1 MSNFKNYFF
10 ETFDFSKYNSFKCK
24 WAVVLIGIFTF
35 LFLQTEYIF
44 VEIISKLLSSNKTVI
59 FQNYALGISVI
70 GFLSYPIYK
79 KYLEKFFGEKSTYI
93 IVTILSIIALVTI
106 SYAEKDIAIFISGFL
121 LFTILGFL
129 GSACFYV
136 SMILIK
142 STSYLARIV
151 GTGYALG
158 ILLQFLNNNLLHEVR
173 YEIDVVYLFFIFFI
187 ALIYQFEK
195 EITCPQP
202 SQTANTNN
210 IKSQSFIEEKSN
222 LTLKLAILL
231 ILTTICMTCI
241 FSIMDSSV
249 TILHVRGSLEL
260 EKWPRIIL
268 ALSALIS
275 GFLFDIKNRQHAA
288 IIMYSVMMLSTLCIA
303 ILKLTDAFVSGLII
317 FYFSAGFFAVFFT
330 ASFMELSGWMKLPE
344 LWAGLGRAINNL
356 TAAIIAIP
364 CITILQSWDVFL
376 LIVGS
381 LFLFAAVS
389 YLSFMYTIKRLKLIR
404 EIEEVKE
411 SMVKKEKKI
420 EAISEKY
427 LFTQREKETFGYL
440 VSTEYNIQ
448 IIADKLYISRR
459 TLERYITSIY
469 KKTDTKSRVGLIKL
483 YNDI

>member
-1 MSNFKNYFF
+1 MSSFKNYFV

-44 VEIISKLLSSNKTVI
+44 VEVISKLLSSNKTVI
-59 FQNYALGISVI
+59 FQNYALGISAI

-79 KYLEKFFGEKSTYI
+79 KYFEKLFGEKPPYI
-93 IVTILSIIALVTI
+93 IATILSIIALATI
-106 SYAEKDIAIFISGFL
+106 SYAEKDIAIFISGFF
-121 LFTILGFL
+121 LFSILGFL

-187 ALIYQFEK
+187 ALIYQFDK
-195 EITCPQP
+195 EITRSKL
-202 SQTANTNN
+202 SQRANTNN
-210 IKSQSFIEEKSN
+210 IKSQGFVEEKSN
-222 LTLKLAILL
+222 LSLNIAILL
-231 ILTTICMTCI
+231 ILTIICMTCI

-249 TILHVRGSLEL
+249 TILHIRGSLEL

-275 GFLFDIKNRQHAA
+275 GFLFDIKSRQHAA
-288 IIMYSVMMLSTLCIA
+288 IIMYSVMMLSTLCIV

-330 ASFMELSGWMKLPE
+330 ASFMELSTYMKTPE
-344 LWAGLGRAINNL
+344 LWAGLGRAMNNL

-364 CITILQSWDVFL
+364 CITILQSWDIL
-376 LIVGS
+376 PLIVGS

-404 EIEEVKE
+404 EIEEAKE
-411 SMVKKEKKI
+411 AMIEKEKKI

-427 LFTQREKETFGYL
+427 YFTQREKETFGYL
-440 VSTEYNIQ
+440 VSTEDNIQ

-469 KKTDTKSRVGLIKL
+469 KKTNTKSRVGLIKI

>member
-1 MSNFKNYFF
+1 MNNFKNNFF
-10 ETFDFSKYNSFKCK
+10 KTFDFSKYNSFKCK

-59 FQNYALGISVI
+59 FQNYALGISAI

-79 KYLEKFFGEKSTYI
+79 KYLEKFFGEKCTYI
-93 IVTILSIIALVTI
+93 IVTILSIIALATI
-106 SYAEKDIAIFISGFL
+106 SYAEKDIAIFISGFF
-121 LFTILGFL
+121 LFSILGFL

-142 STSYLARIV
+142 SISYLARIV
-151 GTGYALG
+151 GTSYALG

-231 ILTTICMTCI
+231 ILTIICMTFI

-260 EKWPRIIL
+260 EKWPRTIL

-275 GFLFDIKNRQHAA
+275 GFLFDIKNRQYAA

-364 CITILQSWDVFL
+364 CITILQSWDVL
-376 LIVGS
+376 PLIVGA

-411 SMVKKEKKI
+411 AMVEKERKI

-427 LFTQREKETFGYL
+427 LFTQREKETFDYL

-469 KKTDTKSRVGLIKL
+469 KKTDTKSRVGLIKI
-483 YNDI
+483 YNAC

>member
-1 MSNFKNYFF
+1 MSNFKNYFV
-10 ETFDFSKYNSFKCK
+10 ETFDFSKYNSFNCK
-24 WAVVLIGIFTF
+24 LAVVLIGIFTF

-59 FQNYALGISVI
+59 FQNYALGISAI

-93 IVTILSIIALVTI
+93 IVTILSIIALATI
-106 SYAEKDIAIFISGFL
+106 SYAEKDIAILISGFF
-121 LFTILGFL
+121 LFTVLGFL

-142 STSYLARIV
+142 RTSYLARIV

-158 ILLQFLNNNLLHEVR
+158 ILFQFLNNNLLHEVR
-173 YEIDVVYLFFIFFI
+173 YEIDVIYLFFIFFI

-210 IKSQSFIEEKSN
+210 INIEGKSN

-241 FSIMDSSV
+241 FSLMDSSV

-288 IIMYSVMMLSTLCIA
+288 IIMYSVMMLSTLCIV

-330 ASFMELSGWMKLPE
+330 ASFMELSTYMKAPE

-364 CITILQSWDVFL
+364 CITILQSWDIL
-376 LIVGS
+376 PLIVGS

-404 EIEEVKE
+404 EIEEAKE
-411 SMVKKEKKI
+411 AMIEKEKKI

-427 LFTQREKETFGYL
+427 HFTQREKETFGYL
-440 VSTEYNIQ
+440 VSTEDNIQ

-469 KKTDTKSRVGLIKL
+469 KKTNTKSRVGLIKI
-483 YNDI
+483 YNAC

>member
-1 MSNFKNYFF
+1 MSSFKNYFV

-24 WAVVLIGIFTF
+24 WAVVLIGVFTF

-44 VEIISKLLSSNKTVI
+44 VEVISKLLSSNKTVI
-59 FQNYALGISVI
+59 FQNYALGISAI
-70 GFLSYPIYK
+70 GFLSYPIFK
-79 KYLEKFFGEKSTYI
+79 KYFVKLFGEKSPYI
-93 IVTILSIIALVTI
+93 IATILSIIALATI
-106 SYAEKDIAIFISGFL
+106 SYAENDIAIFISGFF

-129 GSACFYV
+129 GSGCFYV

-158 ILLQFLNNNLLHEVR
+158 ILFQFLNNNLLHEVC

-202 SQTANTNN
+202 SQKADINN
-210 IKSQSFIEEKSN
+210 IKSQGFVEEKSN
-222 LTLKLAILL
+222 LSLNIAILL
-231 ILTTICMTCI
+231 ILTIICMTCI

-288 IIMYSVMMLSTLCIA
+288 IIMYSVMMLSTLCIV

-330 ASFMELSGWMKLPE
+330 ASFMELSTYMKAPE
-344 LWAGLGRAINNL
+344 FWAGLGRAINNL

-364 CITILQSWDVFL
+364 CITILQSWDIL
-376 LIVGS
+376 PLIVGS
-381 LFLFAAVS
+381 LFLFVAVS
-389 YLSFMYTIKRLKLIR
+389 YLSFTYTIKRLKLIR

-411 SMVKKEKKI
+411 AMIEKEKKI

-427 LFTQREKETFGYL
+427 HFTQREKETFGYL
-440 VSTEYNIQ
+440 VSTEDNIQ

-469 KKTDTKSRVGLIKL
+469 KKTNTKSRVGLIKI
-483 YNDI
+483 YNAC

>member
-1 MSNFKNYFF
+1 MLRDRCCLS
-10 ETFDFSKYNSFKCK
+10 
-24 WAVVLIGIFTF
+24 IF
-35 LFLQTEYIF
+35 YIF
-44 VEIISKLLSSNKTVI
+44 HSTDI
-59 FQNYALGISVI
+59 
-70 GFLSYPIYK
+70 PI
-79 KYLEKFFGEKSTYI
+79 
-93 IVTILSIIALVTI
+93 
-106 SYAEKDIAIFISGFL
+106 
-121 LFTILGFL
+121 
-129 GSACFYV
+129 
-136 SMILIK
+136 
-142 STSYLARIV
+142 R
-151 GTGYALG
+151 
-158 ILLQFLNNNLLHEVR
+158 
-173 YEIDVVYLFFIFFI
+173 
-187 ALIYQFEK
+187 K

-202 SQTANTNN
+202 SQKADTNN
-210 IKSQSFIEEKSN
+210 IKSQGFVEEKSN
-222 LTLKLAILL
+222 LSLNIAILL
-231 ILTTICMTCI
+231 ILTIICMTCI

-288 IIMYSVMMLSTLCIA
+288 IIMYSVMMLSTLCIV

-330 ASFMELSGWMKLPE
+330 ASFMELSTYMKAPE
-344 LWAGLGRAINNL
+344 VWAGLGRAINNL

-364 CITILQSWDVFL
+364 CITILQSWDIL
-376 LIVGS
+376 PLIVGS
-381 LFLFAAVS
+381 LFLFVAVS

-411 SMVKKEKKI
+411 SMVEKEKKI

-427 LFTQREKETFGYL
+427 HFTQREKETFDYL

-469 KKTDTKSRVGLIKL
+469 KKTDTKSRVGLIKI
-483 YNDI
+483 YNAC

>member
-1 MSNFKNYFF
+1 
-10 ETFDFSKYNSFKCK
+10 
-24 WAVVLIGIFTF
+24 
-35 LFLQTEYIF
+35 
-44 VEIISKLLSSNKTVI
+44 
-59 FQNYALGISVI
+59 
-70 GFLSYPIYK
+70 
-79 KYLEKFFGEKSTYI
+79 
-93 IVTILSIIALVTI
+93 
-106 SYAEKDIAIFISGFL
+106 
-121 LFTILGFL
+121 
-129 GSACFYV
+129 
-136 SMILIK
+136 
-142 STSYLARIV
+142 
-151 GTGYALG
+151 
-158 ILLQFLNNNLLHEVR
+158 
-173 YEIDVVYLFFIFFI
+173 
-187 ALIYQFEK
+187 
-195 EITCPQP
+195 
-202 SQTANTNN
+202 
-210 IKSQSFIEEKSN
+210 
-222 LTLKLAILL
+222 
-231 ILTTICMTCI
+231 
-241 FSIMDSSV
+241 MDSSV

-330 ASFMELSGWMKLPE
+330 ASFMELSSYMKAPE

-364 CITILQSWDVFL
+364 CITILQSWDVFP

-381 LFLFAAVS
+381 LFLFVAVS

-404 EIEEVKE
+404 EIEKAKE
-411 SMVKKEKKI
+411 AMIEKEKII
-420 EAISEKY
+420 ESISEKY
-427 LFTQREKETFGYL
+427 HFTQREKEAFGYL

-483 YNDI
+483 YNA